1 MLSINVVWGWENVKH
16 NLFVNRYMYI
26 RKTFGTK

>member
-1 MLSINVVWGWENVKH
+1 MISINVGWGWENVKH
-16 NLFVNRYMYI
+16 NLFVNRYI